1 MKNKILLIF
10 LIFLLVGCSNEVE
23 KEKKEKKIN
32 EISITV
38 KDLTPPTIKLKQEE
52 VSLEIGDTFSLSDYL
67 IEVYDNFD
75 KKIDYKVSGSA
86 DTSKAG
92 TYSIKISAKDSA
104 GNASNKKI
112 VVIVKGKETVKVET
126 GNNNKNDFN
135 SNSQNS
141 NTDSYFPTPPPMYSK
156 HPFSGKQYLFSAGY
170 DNISASQACS
180 NDLLSV
186 PNAPGSC
193 SAIYDAN
200 GEPIGVQLK

>member
-1 MKNKILLIF
+1 M
-10 LIFLLVGCSNEVE
+10 LVGCSTEVE
-23 KEKKEKKIN
+23 QEKKEKKIN

-67 IEVYDNFD
+67 IEVYDNLD

-112 VVIVKGKETVKVET
+112 IVIVKENVKVET
-126 GNNNKNDFN
+126 GNNNNSDFN

-141 NTDSYFPTPPPMYSK
+141 NTESYFPTLPPMYSK

-180 NDLLSV
+180 TDLLSV
-186 PNAPGSC
+186 PNASGSC
-193 SAIYDAN
+193 SAIYDSN